1 MLLLPPFDLCRSFFP
16 FYACNTAVTGRP
28 LACPWIPDED
38 LAFTNPPSHPT
49 KSARKCE
56 GGSGV
61 GWTDIK
67 SVQFGLSLAAGNSRC
82 RRRRIARSL
91 PGIIATALSLGRQN
105 AVAFSWTSEEVV
117 AEQRHDN
124 GRNRGGR
131 GGGGGE
137 SEIGPRVAGR
147 HDFCSGIAKLQRRH
161 IS

>member
-1 MLLLPPFDLCRSFFP
+1 MHVLDGMGWDGMLLLPPFDLCRSFFP

-28 LACPWIPDED
+28 LACPRNPDED

-82 RRRRIARSL
+82 RCRRRRIARSL
-91 PGIIATALSLGRQN
+91 PGIIATALSL
-105 AVAFSWTSEEVV
+105 S
-117 AEQRHDN
+117 
-124 GRNRGGR
+124 GGKMR
-131 GGGGGE
+131 SLSVG
-137 SEIGPRVAGR
+137 
-147 HDFCSGIAKLQRRH
+147 LQRKSSQNNDTTMAG
-161 IS
+161 IGEEEKEEEKVK

>member
-1 MLLLPPFDLCRSFFP
+1 MGWDGMLLLPPFDLCRSFFP

-28 LACPWIPDED
+28 LACPRNPDED

-67 SVQFGLSLAAGNSRC
+67 SVQFGLSLLET
-82 RRRRIARSL
+82 ARSL
-91 PGIIATALSLGRQN
+91 SGIIATALSVSLSLGRQN
-105 AVAFSWTSEEVV
+105 AVAFGWTSEEVV

-131 GGGGGE
+131 GE

-147 HDFCSGIAKLQRRH
+147 HDFCSGIAKLQMRH
-161 IS
+161 LS